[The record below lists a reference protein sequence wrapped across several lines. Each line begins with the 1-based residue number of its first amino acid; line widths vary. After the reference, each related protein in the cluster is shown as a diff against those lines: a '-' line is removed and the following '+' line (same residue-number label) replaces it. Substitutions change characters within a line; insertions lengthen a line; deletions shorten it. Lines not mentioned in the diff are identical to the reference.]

1 MSRDILR
8 SDLRRLKC
16 NATVIERTKIEDRR
30 RKLEGRIKTFHIKAD
45 TLLAG
50 VDVDDV
56 GPLVEKENEMLHEW
70 DEESE
75 WRGMREEE
83 EDAEEIE
90 HDEGIGRAS
99 GSESSSE
106 NEVIRADQPDED
118 DEDDE
123 MEYAEQLSL
132 CMPSSLGQKTLEEAG
147 LKMLTLQEIELRV
160 GQVNDALGDLRV
172 ELGQKALLF
181 RTKIRHTK
189 NTKGRTRAW
198 KEVNNSSMEVMKH
211 VRRYDRARRALV
223 KLGVDDGILEK
234 YQDIKKDDLK
244 MSADILEE
252 NRVGQKNTTMAWF
265 WRLGP
270 QGDSLGNDWM
280 EECEYR
286 VRCG

>member
-1 MSRDILR
+1 
-8 SDLRRLKC
+8 
-16 NATVIERTKIEDRR
+16 
-30 RKLEGRIKTFHIKAD
+30 
-45 TLLAG
+45 
-50 VDVDDV
+50 
-56 GPLVEKENEMLHEW
+56 
-70 DEESE
+70 
-75 WRGMREEE
+75 
-83 EDAEEIE
+83 
-90 HDEGIGRAS
+90 
-99 GSESSSE
+99 
-106 NEVIRADQPDED
+106 
-118 DEDDE
+118 

-181 RTKIRHTK
+181 RTKIRHTT